1 MEGSR
6 ITSGNIIRAARVL
19 QATHR
24 VTERAVDSLAVRAA
38 IRSLEGPGLEAHA
51 TRLEPADDWS
61 RVAVS
66 PETLTD
72 LVALAARCR
81 QREQLGAFAGKAFEQ
96 LGPGVRAL
104 FKGPSGS
111 GKTLAARTLAGVLG
125 MDLWSIQLASIVSR
139 YVGDSTKSLERVFA
153 CAEEL
158 DIILLLDE
166 GDALLTR
173 RTAVE
178 NSTDKYANL
187 ETNYLLQRLES
198 YAGIIVVTTN
208 APDRIDAA
216 FQRRMD
222 VVIDFA
228 LPDAG
233 ERLAIWQ
240 LHLPPDHEVGLDQL
254 HTVAQ
259 RCVLSGG
266 QIRNVALHASLL
278 ALEGHARVGGAHLEA
293 AIEREY
299 RKLGAMS
306 PVRTR
311 NGTA

>member
-1 MEGSR
+1 MSCE
-6 ITSGNIIRAARVL
+6 
-19 QATHR
+19 THA
-24 VTERAVDSLAVRAA
+24 EL
-38 IRSLEGPGLEAHA
+38 L
-51 TRLEPADDWS
+51 
-61 RVAVS
+61 
-66 PETLTD
+66 
-72 LVALAARCR
+72 ALAARCR
-81 QREQLGAFAGKAFEQ
+81 QREQLGARAGKAFEA

-125 MDLWSIQLASIVSR
+125 MDVWSIQLASIVSR
-139 YVGDSTKSLERVFA
+139 YVGDSTKNLERVFG

-158 DIILLLDE
+158 DIVLLLDE

-187 ETNYLLQRLES
+187 ETNYLLQRLETFE
-198 YAGIIVVTTN
+198 GIIVITTN
-208 APDRIDAA
+208 AAERIDAA

-222 VVIDFA
+222 IVIDFA

-233 ERLAIWQ
+233 ERLMIWQ
-240 LHLPPDHEVGLDQL
+240 LHLPLNHEIGLDQL
-254 HTVAQ
+254 HAVAE

-278 ALEGHARVGGAHLEA
+278 ALENHSALTWTQCEA

-299 RKLGAMS
+299 RKQGAIS
-306 PVRTR
+306 PLRTR
-311 NGTA
+311 NGMH

>member
-1 MEGSR
+1 
-6 ITSGNIIRAARVL
+6 
-19 QATHR
+19 
-24 VTERAVDSLAVRAA
+24 
-38 IRSLEGPGLEAHA
+38 
-51 TRLEPADDWS
+51 
-61 RVAVS
+61 
-66 PETLTD
+66 
-72 LVALAARCR
+72 
-81 QREQLGAFAGKAFEQ
+81 
-96 LGPGVRAL
+96 
-104 FKGPSGS
+104 
-111 GKTLAARTLAGVLG
+111 